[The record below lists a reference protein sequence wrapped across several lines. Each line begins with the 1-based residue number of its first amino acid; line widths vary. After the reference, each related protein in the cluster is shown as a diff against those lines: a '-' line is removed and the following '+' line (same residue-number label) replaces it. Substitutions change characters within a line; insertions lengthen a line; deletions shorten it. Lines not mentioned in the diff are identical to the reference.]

1 MLVLASHAPRYAKY
15 FQSICC
21 IPSSSYAKRKFCL
34 IKNVHG
40 IHKLHES

>member
-1 MLVLASHAPRYAKY
+1 MPALASHAPCYAKY

-21 IPSSSYAKRKFCL
+21 LPSSSYANRKFCL
-34 IKNVHG
+34 IKNAYG